1 MGISIGKEKGN
12 TYLYKLNK
20 STNELANKPTM
31 KQLIVDCGAT
41 KTDWCVVEG
50 KETRTVRT
58 PGFNV
63 LQTEEAMLKSI
74 LNHAVEEIGPGVED
88 VHFYAAGL
96 VGECPVNLGEWFPGA
111 RIEYASDMLGAARAV
126 CGRKRGVAA
135 ILGTGANTCEY
146 DGEKVLWKVE
156 CGGFILGDEGSGAV
170 LGKNFIAD
178 YLKEYMPEDL
188 RKEFAAKYQ
197 LDYVSIVK
205 NVYGGPAP
213 ARFLGGFAPYILSHY
228 KDSEYVRRLV
238 DSNFRSLFERTLR
251 KYDHSLPIGVVGGFG
266 YSCKDII
273 TRLGHAYSVKF
284 SRFLES
290 PLEGLVEYHAL

>member
-1 MGISIGKEKGN
+1 
-12 TYLYKLNK
+12 
-20 STNELANKPTM
+20 M

-50 KETRTVRT
+50 KETRNIST

-63 LQTEEAMLKSI
+63 LQTAQDHLKTI
-74 LNHAVEEIGPGVED
+74 LDHAAREIGPGVED
-88 VHFYAAGL
+88 IHFYAAGL
-96 VGECPVNLGEWFPGA
+96 VGECPVDLGKWFPGA
-111 RIEYASDMLGAARAV
+111 KIEYASDMLGAARAV
-126 CGRKRGVAA
+126 CGRRRGIAA

-146 DGEKVLWKVE
+146 DGEGIVWKVN

-170 LGKNFIAD
+170 LGKLFIMD
-178 YLKEYMPEDL
+178 YIKDYMPEEL
-188 RKEFAAKYQ
+188 RKEFTAKYQ

-205 NVYGGPAP
+205 NVYGGVAP

-228 KDSEYVRRLV
+228 QDSEYVRRLV
-238 DSNFRSLFERTLR
+238 DGNFRGLFERTLR
-251 KYDHSLPIGVVGGFG
+251 KYNHGLSVGVVGGFG
-266 YSCKDII
+266 YACKDILI
-273 TRLGHAYSVKF
+273 RLGKAYGIHF